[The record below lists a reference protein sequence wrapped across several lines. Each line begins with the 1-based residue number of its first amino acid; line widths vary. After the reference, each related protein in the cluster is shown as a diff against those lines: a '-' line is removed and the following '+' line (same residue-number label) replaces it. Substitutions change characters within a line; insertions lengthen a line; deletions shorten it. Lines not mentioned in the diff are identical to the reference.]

1 MDDAAIFRISNDI
14 AIVQTVDF
22 FPPIVDDP
30 YQFGAIAVANALSDV
45 YTMGGHPLT
54 ALNVLCYPVDA
65 NRDVLTQILLGGY
78 SKANEA
84 GVLIVGGHTIDDA
97 EPKYGLSVTGIV
109 HPGKF
114 VTISKAQPGD
124 SLVLTK
130 PIGTGVITTAAKNDS
145 VDGIILQQ
153 AIESMLQLNQAGSEA
168 MMQVGATAC
177 TDITGF
183 GLLGHLL
190 NMVKASNVSATIN
203 LSRVPILPGT
213 LDLLKQGIAPGGTH
227 RNLSAIEANVSW
239 TSDITLEERLLLCDA
254 QTSGGLLI
262 AIPKSQL
269 PELISKL
276 KQAGIAEQ
284 AIIGEITEKQT
295 SAITVTL

>member
-1 MDDAAIFRISNDI
+1 MDDAAIFRISDDI

-30 YQFGAIAVANALSDV
+30 YKFGEIAVANALSDV

-54 ALNVLCYPVDA
+54 ALNILCYPVDA

-84 GVLIVGGHTIDDA
+84 GVLIVGGHTVDDA

-109 HPGKF
+109 HPKKF
-114 VTISKAQPGD
+114 VAISEAQPGD

-130 PIGTGVITTAAKNDS
+130 PIGTGVITTAAKNDLADEI
-145 VDGIILQQ
+145 VLQQ
-153 AIESMLQLNQAGSEA
+153 AIESMLQLNQASSEV

-190 NMVKASNVSATIN
+190 NMVRASNVSAKIN
-203 LSRVPILPGT
+203 LPQVPILPGT
-213 LDLLKQGIAPGGTH
+213 LDLLNQGVAPGGTH
-227 RNLSAIEANVSW
+227 RNLSAIESNVSW
-239 TSDITLEERLLLCDA
+239 TSDISLEDRLLLCDA

-262 AIPKSQL
+262 SIPKNQL

-276 KQAGIAEQ
+276 EQAGVAEQ
-284 AIIGEITEKQT
+284 AIIGEITEKQA